1 MLNQKE
7 IKRLRV
13 ICHVPLLALCLS
25 SAAWAQNMTPNP
37 ATTMPASKAAT
48 QGAKEQQDMKNSMMT
63 NHMDKMNQMTMS
75 GDVDKDF
82 ASMMKMH
89 HQHGVEM
96 AQMHLKN
103 GKSPEMKK
111 MAKQIIASQNKE
123 ISQID
128 AWLSKQK

>member
-37 ATTMPASKAAT
+37 STPATPSGKAT
-48 QGAKEQQDMKNSMMT
+48 QGSNNSLDMKTPMS

-75 GDVDKDF
+75 GNVDMDF

-96 AQMHLKN
+96 AEMQLKN

-128 AWLSKQK
+128 AWMSKQK